1 MTWFHPAWLDHQRW
15 RWMLPDPSRFVV
27 PQLERKFRSALRSA
41 AASQDRQGASASRDA
56 AVIKHGLAGLR
67 SELALMRRA
76 LLGRK
81 ANFNPDQPRVPA
93 GNPDGGQWTDGGGG
107 SASSDF
113 SGASRNRGSATVRI
127 GGRSVPVEPGQAARL
142 AIAQANAQN
151 AIARV
156 RALDPNWRP
165 SPSAYESVEGLI
177 GAYEADAQQAETRL
191 AELSRVGIGP
201 GPFAGESIPAR
212 GPERD
217 FTAEERAEI
226 NRIGAEMGCHTCGY
240 LSSGT
245 GSGNFVPDHQPPNA
259 LNFSGGPQRLYP
271 QCLTCSRMQGG
282 AVRKR

>member
-1 MTWFHPAWLDHQRW
+1 MRFDFDRNGCHQTQAGRAALGACAHAPRVARAQSQFQPGPA
-15 RWMLPDPSRFVV
+15 
-27 PQLERKFRSALRSA
+27 
-41 AASQDRQGASASRDA
+41 
-56 AVIKHGLAGLR
+56 
-67 SELALMRRA
+67 
-76 LLGRK
+76 
-81 ANFNPDQPRVPA
+81 RVPA

-240 LSSGT
+240 LSPGT